1 MAKKS
6 SIDDLL
12 VLGRKSKRHL
22 NWFDRLSDAD
32 QSLAME
38 ARKCIHEQG
47 LEVLP
52 LAQNFIKRFNLTVS
66 PQTVATWIRLHD
78 K

>member
-1 MAKKS
+1 MAKKPN
-6 SIDDLL
+6 IDDLL
-12 VLGRKSKRHL
+12 ERKSKRHL
-22 NWFDRLSDAD
+22 NWFDKLSDAD
-32 QSLAME
+32 KSLALE

-52 LAQNFIKRFNLTVS
+52 LAKNFVKRFNLKVS
-66 PQTVATWIRLHD
+66 PYTVATWIRSHD

>member
-1 MAKKS
+1 MAKKT

-12 VLGRKSKRHL
+12 ERKSKRHTC
-22 NWFDRLSDAD
+22 WFDRLSPAD
-32 QSLAME
+32 QELALE
-38 ARKCIHEQG
+38 ARKHIREQN

-52 LAQNFIKRFNLTVS
+52 LAKNFVKRFDLTVS
-66 PQTVATWIRLHD
+66 HYTVAIWIRAHG

>member
-1 MAKKS
+1 MGKKS

-12 VLGRKSKRHL
+12 ERKTKRHL
-22 NWFDRLSDAD
+22 NWFDRLSDSD
-32 QSLAME
+32 KSLALE
-38 ARKCIHEQG
+38 ARKRIHEQG

-52 LAQNFIKRFNLTVS
+52 LAKNFVTRFQLTVS
-66 PQTVATWIRLHD
+66 PYTVATWIRSHD

>member
-1 MAKKS
+1 MGKKTN
-6 SIDDLL
+6 IDDLL
-12 VLGRKSKRHL
+12 ERKSKRHL

-32 QSLAME
+32 QSIALE
-38 ARKCIHEQG
+38 ARKQIREQG

-52 LAQNFIKRFNLTVS
+52 LAKNFVKRFDLKVS
-66 PQTVATWIRLHD
+66 HYTVAIWIRAHG